1 MDGCERIADAIV
13 LDGTATVEGDKPFAT
28 VDKIILPAQSGPGQ
42 SVSVGLTD
50 RFGLHFPIG
59 SASDVIQ
66 FARKASGATSYT
78 IEPLTSLTVD
88 VNFAT
93 VKPATVSAGDSFQ
106 FSALASQ

>member
-1 MDGCERIADAIV
+1 MDAGDLIADAVV
-13 LDGTATVEGDKPFAT
+13 LDGTATVEGDKPFVT
-28 VDKIILPAQSGPGQ
+28 IDKIILPARTGPGQ
-42 SVSVGLTD
+42 SVAAGVTN

-66 FARKASGATSYT
+66 IARKASGATSYT
-78 IEPLTSLTVD
+78 IEPLTSLTID

-93 VKPATVSAGDSFQ
+93 VKPGTVSAGDSFQ